1 MFTIATMSENEE
13 KYTCFPELEKFLLEG
28 VQKTGKRLGSGVF
41 GNVDELTVGGTVCV
55 GKRLH
60 MVLLDIDDRGTPA
73 SGMSERF
80 VSGCNVL
87 SNVHH
92 PNIVQ
97 FMGLCLFSD
106 VPYPVIMMEAIY
118 ENFHNLLVEQGN
130 LPFPL
135 ALHVLH
141 DVTKGLVYLHTQQS
155 PVIVH
160 GDLTAKNVLIDKAS
174 MKSKIADLGNSL
186 LVDPA
191 KLSQAI
197 QTPCVLP
204 YMPPEILD
212 TNFKYDT
219 KLDVFSFGHL
229 SLFAILQEFPK
240 DLLPKKYP
248 DPWTDEVKIRS
259 EVERREKYVRKMFVK
274 LTRSHI
280 MTKMTLQCL
289 SDDPEKR

>member
-1 MFTIATMSENEE
+1 MSEEE
-13 KYTCFPELEKFLLEG
+13 KCTRFPELQKFFLEG
-28 VQKTGKRLGSGVF
+28 VQKTGKRLGSGGF
-41 GNVDELTVGGTVCV
+41 GNVEELTVGGTICV

-60 MVLLDIDDRGTPA
+60 MVWLDADDRGTPA
-73 SGMSERF
+73 SGISERF

-92 PNIVQ
+92 PNIAQ
-97 FMGLCLFSD
+97 FLGLCLFSE
-106 VPYPVIMMEAIY
+106 VPYPVIVTEAIY
-118 ENFHNLLVEQGN
+118 ENFHNLLEEQGN

-141 DVTKGLVYLHTQQS
+141 DVTKGLVYLHIQQS
-155 PVIVH
+155 PAIVH

-174 MKSKIADLGNSL
+174 MKSKITDLGNSL

-191 KLSQAI
+191 KLSLAI
-197 QTPCVLP
+197 QTPGVLP
-204 YMPPEILD
+204 YMPSEALD
-212 TNFKYDT
+212 ANFKYDT

-229 SLFAILQEFPK
+229 SLFAILKEFPK
-240 DLLPKKYP
+240 DLLPLKYP
-248 DPWTDEVKIRS
+248 DLLTDEVKIRS

-274 LTRSHI
+274 LTRSHV

-289 SDDPEKR
+289 SDDPRKR

>member
-1 MFTIATMSENEE
+1 MSENEE
-13 KYTCFPELEKFLLEG
+13 NYMRFPELEKFFLEG

-41 GNVDELTVGGTVCV
+41 GNVEELTVGGTICV

-60 MVLLDIDDRGTPA
+60 MVWLDTNDSGTPA

-80 VSGCNVL
+80 VTGCNVL

-92 PNIVQ
+92 PNIAQ
-97 FMGLCLFSD
+97 FLGLCLFSE
-106 VPYPVIMMEAIY
+106 VPYPVIVTEAIY
-118 ENFHNLLVEQGN
+118 ENFHNLIEEQGN

-155 PVIVH
+155 PAIVH
-160 GDLTAKNVLIDKAS
+160 GDLTAKNVLVDKAS
-174 MKSKIADLGNSL
+174 MKSKITDLGNLL

-191 KLSQAI
+191 KLSLAI
-197 QTPCVLP
+197 QTPGILP
-204 YMPPEILD
+204 YMPPEALD
-212 TNFKYDT
+212 SDFKYNDT

-240 DLLPKKYP
+240 DLLPLKYP
-248 DPWTDEVKIRS
+248 DPLTDGVKIRS
-259 EVERREKYVRKMFVK
+259 EVERREKYIRKMFVK
-274 LTRSHI
+274 LTRTHV
-280 MTKMTLQCL
+280 MTKMTMQCL
-289 SDDPEKR
+289 SDDPRKR